1 MCYLESQTL
10 ECPIDS
16 VETWSIEMQWKLSP
30 LKCLFFLKCL
40 LPLEGFY
47 IARLLSTIDLCFFGR
62 LQCVCSITLTPNC
75 RVITIGTSLCVITG
89 PVNSFELNNLKEWKN
104 KHVFLRE
111 KAHPVWLKSRPHQT
125 AIQKQ
130 YPRLWQLL
138 PDKMIIWKLFWS
150 SSVEIKESIDYFF
163 RRLSRFLRGFPS
175 RQLFSPEV
183 IHRWPTWIFIWPKKN
198 KKCKTERKRKNH

>member
-16 VETWSIEMQWKLSP
+16 VETWSIEMQENLVHWNACFFSSVYYP
-30 LKCLFFLKCL
+30 LK
-40 LPLEGFY
+40 GFISPGY
-47 IARLLSTIDLCFFGR
+47 YQQLTCAFSADYNVFVLSL
-62 LQCVCSITLTPNC
+62 LTPNC

-104 KHVFLRE
+104 KHVFFCGKKLT
-111 KAHPVWLKSRPHQT
+111 PSDWSPGQNQT

-163 RRLSRFLRGFPS
+163 PQTIPLFKRFPFPPTI
-175 RQLFSPEV
+175 FSWGHPPLADLDFYLTQKE
-183 IHRWPTWIFIWPKKN
+183 
-198 KKCKTERKRKNH
+198 

>member
-1 MCYLESQTL
+1 MCYLESQTS

-16 VETWSIEMQWKLSP
+16 VETWSIEMQENLVHWNAYFSQVFITPWRVLYRQAIINNLTCAFSADYNVFVLS
-30 LKCLFFLKCL
+30 L
-40 LPLEGFY
+40 
-47 IARLLSTIDLCFFGR
+47 
-62 LQCVCSITLTPNC
+62 LTPNC

-163 RRLSRFLRGFPS
+163 PADFPA
-175 RQLFSPEV
+175 F
-183 IHRWPTWIFIWPKKN
+183 
-198 KKCKTERKRKNH
+198 